1 MIVTTFITR
10 CGGNKSNG
18 PRITPSEGRTK
29 EGEKFIAIKDST
41 EGINETDVN
50 TKEKNM
56 KEESSENQKHFERLL
71 VTAQEAPAYNLEV
84 LFINHTMFMKIV
96 IIL

>member
-29 EGEKFIAIKDST
+29 EGEKFTAIEDST
-41 EGINETDVN
+41 EGINETEMI
-50 TKEKNM
+50 TKMKNM
-56 KEESSENQKHFERLL
+56 KEEPSKKQERLL
-71 VTAQEAPAYNLEV
+71 VTAKEAPAYNLEV
-84 LFINHTMFMKIV
+84 LF
-96 IIL
+96 LLQ